1 MMNSDS
7 PGDLKSTY
15 IQRSLSYVIRSS
27 RLSSPGFLAEVQQ
40 AVWSVNPNLP
50 LARVRTM
57 LQIYDESMAQTSFM
71 LVILGIAGSVT
82 LLLGLVGIYGVIA
95 YIVAQRRREV
105 GIRMALGAQSESVQK
120 MFVSRGLVL
129 TGIGL
134 TVGLIAAAALMRLL
148 SSLLFGVQ
156 PFDPITY
163 AAVVAGLG
171 GVALLA
177 TWLPARQATRIDPM
191 LALRAWSGRLPG

>member
-1 MMNSDS
+1 MKANHQ
-7 PGDLKSTY
+7 KN
-15 IQRSLSYVIRSS
+15 QRQRPHSAFTLIELLLV
-27 RLSSPGFLAEVQQ
+27 
-40 AVWSVNPNLP
+40 
-50 LARVRTM
+50 
-57 LQIYDESMAQTSFM
+57 
-71 LVILGIAGSVT
+71 LVILGIAGAVT

-105 GIRMALGAQSESVQK
+105 GIRMAFGAQSQSVQRI
-120 MFVSRGLVL
+120 FVSRGLVL

-134 TVGLIAAAALMRLL
+134 GVGLIASALMMRLL

-156 PFDPITY
+156 PFDPLTY
-163 AAVVAGLG
+163 GAVIAGLG

-191 LALRAWSGRLPG
+191 LALRSE